1 MDESD
6 KLVSS
11 DSSFGEVLVEI
22 GVELEMCRFLVV
34 LEWSGRSGMRWSVI
48 VWLGKQVRELVGLSW
63 SVQKEQKCFWSVSD
77 GGILVGF
84 YWKQIL
90 VALKELVG
98 QVEQNLV
105 GLDGVDPKLV
115 GPKEVESIQ
124 SCKEVESIQSCME
137 AGRSGAMPVGFDWS
151 FWSNSGRF

>member
-1 MDESD
+1 M
-6 KLVSS
+6 VA
-11 DSSFGEVLVEI
+11 
-22 GVELEMCRFLVV
+22 
-34 LEWSGRSGMRWSVI
+34 
-48 VWLGKQVRELVGLSW
+48 
-63 SVQKEQKCFWSVSD
+63 FWSVSD

-84 YWKQIL
+84 YWKQIP

-137 AGRSGAMPVGFDWS
+137 AGRSGARLVGFWRVVMEQGWSVFGWS
-151 FWSNSGRF
+151 FWSKVLVGFGRVVF

>member
-1 MDESD
+1 M
-6 KLVSS
+6 
-11 DSSFGEVLVEI
+11 
-22 GVELEMCRFLVV
+22 FLVGPEGAEV
-34 LEWSGRSGMRWSVI
+34 F
-48 VWLGKQVRELVGLSW
+48 LVGFRLWHSGW
-63 SVQKEQKCFWSVSD
+63 
-77 GGILVGF
+77 F

-124 SCKEVESIQSCME
+124 SCME
-137 AGRSGAMPVGFDWS
+137 AGRSGARLVGFWRVVLEQGWSVFSWS
-151 FWSNSGRF
+151 F

>member
-1 MDESD
+1 M
-6 KLVSS
+6 VA
-11 DSSFGEVLVEI
+11 
-22 GVELEMCRFLVV
+22 
-34 LEWSGRSGMRWSVI
+34 
-48 VWLGKQVRELVGLSW
+48 
-63 SVQKEQKCFWSVSD
+63 FWSVSD

-124 SCKEVESIQSCME
+124 SCME
-137 AGRSGAMPVGFDWS
+137 AGRSGARLVGFWLVILEQG
-151 FWSNSGRF
+151 SGRFWQGRFLKKYVFGYDSSTNQKGLKKKIWVQPPEP

>member
-1 MDESD
+1 M
-6 KLVSS
+6 VA
-11 DSSFGEVLVEI
+11 
-22 GVELEMCRFLVV
+22 
-34 LEWSGRSGMRWSVI
+34 
-48 VWLGKQVRELVGLSW
+48 
-63 SVQKEQKCFWSVSD
+63 FWSVSD

-137 AGRSGAMPVGFDWS
+137 AGRSGEAGRSRILVVLELWLLWNPGRSGILVALESWS
-151 FWSNSGRF
+151 LWSWSL

>member
-1 MDESD
+1 M
-6 KLVSS
+6 VA
-11 DSSFGEVLVEI
+11 
-22 GVELEMCRFLVV
+22 
-34 LEWSGRSGMRWSVI
+34 
-48 VWLGKQVRELVGLSW
+48 
-63 SVQKEQKCFWSVSD
+63 FWSVSD

-124 SCKEVESIQSCME
+124 SCME
-137 AGRSGAMPVGFDWS
+137 AGRSGARLVGFWRVVLEQGWSVFGWS
-151 FWSNSGRF
+151 FWSKVLVGFGRVVF

>member
-1 MDESD
+1 M
-6 KLVSS
+6 VA
-11 DSSFGEVLVEI
+11 
-22 GVELEMCRFLVV
+22 
-34 LEWSGRSGMRWSVI
+34 
-48 VWLGKQVRELVGLSW
+48 
-63 SVQKEQKCFWSVSD
+63 FWSVSD

-137 AGRSGAMPVGFDWS
+137 AGRSGARLVGFWLVIMEQG
-151 FWSNSGRF
+151 SGRFWQDRFLKKYVFGYDSGTNQKGLKKIFFGGKPPEP